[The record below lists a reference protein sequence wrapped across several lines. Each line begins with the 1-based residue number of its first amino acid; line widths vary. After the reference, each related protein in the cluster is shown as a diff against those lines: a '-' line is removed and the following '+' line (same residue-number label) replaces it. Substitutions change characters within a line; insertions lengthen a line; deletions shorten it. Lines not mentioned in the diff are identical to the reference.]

1 VRVAKWSESLETG
14 DPEVDAQHRALYVL
28 VNDLNADA
36 LIGGDRA
43 MASSVLARIL
53 DYATTHFATEERLME
68 QTSYADAEHHIALHR
83 EFARK
88 ATELVAAHNAGHGK
102 SLRELASFMEDWLE
116 THIGEEDKR
125 LIRHVRAS
133 RSK

>member
-1 VRVAKWSESLETG
+1 MAKWSESLETG

-43 MASSVLARIL
+43 MASKVLARIL
-53 DYATTHFATEERLME
+53 AYATTHFATEERLMA
-68 QTSYADAEHHIALHR
+68 QTSYPDSEHHMAVHR
-83 EFARK
+83 EFARE
-88 ATELVAAHNAGHGK
+88 ATELAAAHDAGHGK
-102 SLRELASFMEDWLE
+102 SLRELASFMENWLE

-125 LIRHVRAS
+125 LIHHVRAS
-133 RSK
+133 RST